1 MSEIERTTYRDS
13 DGRAKLTSYGAK
25 AYCSTQATADILC
38 MYEEMLKEKEVEEIP
53 THVVPRELLLHTW
66 GHGWEE
72 SHLIGDDED
81 PESFVLTECV
91 WINGH
96 IMDENGS
103 DAHADSDHWKENYNR
118 KYGVR
123 VWCGDDEPTKE
134 QREAIQWQG

>member
-1 MSEIERTTYRDS
+1 MLDIGRTIGGAGNSQGPAHWNDDAQEILDS
-13 DGRAKLTSYGAK
+13 ARAYLKSQETS
-25 AYCSTQATADILC
+25 L
-38 MYEEMLKEKEVEEIP
+38 EIIP
-53 THVVPRELLLHTW
+53 AHVVPRELLLHTW

-81 PESFVLTECV
+81 PESFILTECV